1 MDTVIEGFA
10 QLLVSAEVV
19 VDPARIPETWEQA
32 GHINEVYDELI
43 AHDFL
48 HDTTEVA
55 GEPANLVAGL
65 LGYEQMP
72 TWGSGAPVGDVTEI
86 GAANVL
92 VDVLTGRLVE
102 DPTHEAL
109 DFASRLGRK
118 FGWRGRGE

>member
-1 MDTVIEGFA
+1 MDIVIEVFA
-10 QLLVSAEVV
+10 QLLMSAEVV
-19 VDPARIPETWEQA
+19 VDPTLIPETWEQA
-32 GHINEVYDELI
+32 GHINEVYDELM

-55 GEPANLVAGL
+55 GEPAKLVAGL
-65 LGYEQMP
+65 LGYEHMP
-72 TWGSGAPVGDVTEI
+72 TWGSGASIGDVTEI

-102 DPTHEAL
+102 DSTHEAL
-109 DFASRLGRK
+109 NFASRSGRK